1 MAHFAKL
8 NNDGIVTAVHVVNNS
23 VITVN
28 GEESETAGIVFLSNL
43 HGHDKW
49 VQTSYN
55 SNLRKNYAGIG
66 FTYDKSRDAFVP
78 PRPFASWILDE
89 QTCQWLPPIAYPQD
103 GKMYVW
109 DEATISWKEITN
121 DPV

>member
-8 NNDGIVTAVHVVNNS
+8 DDNGIVTAVHVVNNS

-28 GEESETAGIVFLSNL
+28 GEESEAAGIAFLSNL

-55 SNLRKNYAGIG
+55 SNFRKNYAGIG
-66 FTYDKSRDAFVP
+66 FTYDQGRDAFVP
-78 PRPFASWILDE
+78 PRPFVSWILDE
-89 QTCQWLPPIAYPQD
+89 QTCQWFPPAAYPQD

-109 DEATISWKEITN
+109 DEPTTSWEEIAE
-121 DPV
+121 